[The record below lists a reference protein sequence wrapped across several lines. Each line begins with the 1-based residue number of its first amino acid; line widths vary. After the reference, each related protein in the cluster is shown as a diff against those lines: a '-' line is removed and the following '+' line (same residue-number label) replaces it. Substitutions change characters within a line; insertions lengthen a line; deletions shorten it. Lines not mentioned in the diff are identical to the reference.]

1 MSISERDTKKVLSAM
16 RDAITELSDIAQMLI
31 DSNDARCVAII
42 ESLETIDWILG
53 DEPASR
59 EGCEDQ

>member
-1 MSISERDTKKVLSAM
+1 M